1 MFRLI
6 LLLFIVSN
14 TGLIAQE
21 TVLQNLT
28 RKDVQVSYISFS
40 NTVIASEK
48 DNQFRLHGH
57 KLVKSKTG
65 LYVFI
70 DGTGR
75 LYQQIGTDSVTQWTR
90 IDSTTHFGYNIAAFP
105 FSYQDK
111 VYNFGGYGLWRIN
124 GQLRV
129 FNKKE
134 NTWDIVKLNKEI
146 AFLFDEKSHLLW
158 YDHKKGNIYL
168 GYAIQRNEAV
178 KTEEIDETILDFTV
192 RKLDLNKNEW
202 TDIGMLS
209 SPIKDK
215 IQTVTTITMS
225 PWGQLATL
233 GDKINLIDFEN
244 NKLLAL
250 NISKPGYQ
258 TIFRKKSDHNFY
270 FKDSTLF
277 FGNILNKTLDSIPF
291 SYIDFLDTG
300 IQVFTPIPK
309 APFYRS
315 TPFLVIG
322 LLIVLGVSL
331 WLLSRKYGVYRK
343 TDVSLTSERKLST
356 PINTKLFDEQE
367 LSLLHLLIHNTESG
381 RLTSIEE
388 INKVL
393 GLIKRNPEIQKK
405 QRSDIMTGI
414 NQKYNFVYP
423 NKQAIIL
430 KQRSSDDGRSF
441 DYFIA
446 FEDLQSIKSLLPIE
460 AVQ

>member
-1 MFRLI
+1 MLRLI

-14 TGLIAQE
+14 TGVIAQE
-21 TVLQNLT
+21 TVLRNLT
-28 RKDVQVSYISFS
+28 RKDAEVSYISFS
-40 NTVIASEK
+40 NTPIASEK

-75 LYQQIGTDSVTQWTR
+75 LYQQTSKDSVAQWTR

-146 AFLFDEKSHLLW
+146 PFIFDEKSHLLW

-202 TDIGMLS
+202 TDLGILS

-215 IQTVTTITMS
+215 IQTVITITMS

-233 GDKINLIDFEN
+233 GDKINLIDYEK

-250 NISKPGYQ
+250 NTSKSGYQ
-258 TIFRKKSDHNFY
+258 TIFRKKYDHNFY

-277 FGNILNKTLDSIPF
+277 FGNILNKTLDSMPF
-291 SYIDFLDTG
+291 SYLDFSDTG

-315 TPFLVIG
+315 ILFLVVS
-322 LLIVLGVSL
+322 LLSILGIVL
-331 WLLSRKYGVYRK
+331 WFLSKQYGFYRK
-343 TDVSLTSERKLST
+343 KDTNSTTERTLGT
-356 PINTKLFDEQE
+356 PLNTKLFEEAE
-367 LSLLHLLIHNTESG
+367 LMLLKLIIDNTESG

-393 GLIKRNPEIQKK
+393 GITKRNPETQKK
-405 QRSDIMTGI
+405 QRSDIITSI
-414 NQKYNFVYP
+414 NQKYNFVHH
-423 NKQAIIL
+423 NKPAIIL

-446 FEDLQSIKSLLPIE
+446 FEDLQSIKSLLPVE
-460 AVQ
+460 TVQ